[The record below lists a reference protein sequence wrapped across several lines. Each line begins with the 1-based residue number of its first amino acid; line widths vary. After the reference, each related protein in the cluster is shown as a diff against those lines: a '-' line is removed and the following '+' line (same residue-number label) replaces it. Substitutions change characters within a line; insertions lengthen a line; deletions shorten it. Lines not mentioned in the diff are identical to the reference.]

1 MSYPFVL
8 MTFLYNLQ
16 NGLPQRQEGAGE
28 HLGVIS
34 GQYNL
39 SFPPVLTT
47 KKKKKKGSP
56 SFHLWLSMLYPKM
69 KQITFRHR
77 PFGDLRRISSSKHA
91 LISGSNYQQ
100 EKKPHKK
107 QKPPTVPEM

>member
-1 MSYPFVL
+1 MSYPFVPV
-8 MTFLYNLQ
+8 TFFYNLQ
-16 NGLPQRQEGAGE
+16 NGLFQREEDAGE
-28 HLGVIS
+28 HFGVIS
-34 GQYNL
+34 GQCNP

-47 KKKKKKGSP
+47 KKKKKGSP
-56 SFHLWLSMLYPKM
+56 NFHLWLSVLYPKM

-77 PFGDLRRISSSKHA
+77 PFGDLRQISSSKHA

-100 EKKPHKK
+100 EKQK